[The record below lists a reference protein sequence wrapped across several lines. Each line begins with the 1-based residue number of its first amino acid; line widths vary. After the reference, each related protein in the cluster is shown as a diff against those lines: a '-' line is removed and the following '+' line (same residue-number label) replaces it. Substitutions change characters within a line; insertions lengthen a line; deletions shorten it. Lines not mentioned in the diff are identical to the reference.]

1 VNQYPHSQS
10 PIVFTPDAE
19 RAAYRRVEEMMK
31 RFNPGVDFII
41 NRSTLRVEQ
50 ALAAS
55 KNKYSFDLYENPG
68 SDRPL
73 ERKLN
78 RNDLFVITDL
88 AMHVAK
94 FNPTTGDYAN
104 YRLYTFPDPNYFSG
118 LAAGVNEWESL
129 WPLYNGEISVVTKPV
144 QRLEGFLTSNL
155 LYVPEKQTLL
165 STGDQLNDEPA
176 QFGPTHQHRGFFS
189 LQPNIILDG
198 QENNNIELTLGPGQ
212 TTQIAGAVD
221 NSGNAVTTRNVVIV
235 QLLGFEVKNG
245 AQKVNRW
252 TAN

>member
-1 VNQYPHSQS
+1 MNQYPHNQS
-10 PIVFTPDAE
+10 PIVFTPDPE

-31 RFNPGVDFII
+31 KFNQGVDFII
-41 NRSTLRVEQ
+41 NRACIRVEQ
-50 ALAAS
+50 PLAAS

-78 RNDLFVITDL
+78 RNDLFVVTDIAL
-88 AMHVAK
+88 VIAK

-104 YRLYTFPDPNYFSG
+104 FRLYTFPDPNYFAG
-118 LAAGVNEWESL
+118 LVGGVNEFESL
-129 WPLYNGEISVVTKPV
+129 WPLFNGELTITTKPV
-144 QRLEGFLTSNL
+144 ERLEGFLTSNL
-155 LYVPEKQTLL
+155 LFVPEKQTLL
-165 STGDQLNDEPA
+165 ATGDQLNDEPA
-176 QFGPTHQHRGFFS
+176 QFGPTHQERGFFS

-198 QENNNIELTLGPGQ
+198 QENNSIELTLGPGQ
-212 TTQIAGAVD
+212 TTLIAGGFD
-221 NSGNAVTTRNVVIV
+221 NSGVAAQTRNVVIV
-235 QLLGFEVKNG
+235 QALGFEVKNG

>member
-1 VNQYPHSQS
+1 MNQYPYSGS
-10 PIVFTPDAE
+10 PIVFSPDVE

-31 RFNPGVDFII
+31 SFNPGVDFII
-41 NRSTLRVEQ
+41 NRASLRLEQ

-78 RNDLFVITDL
+78 RNDLFVITDIAL
-88 AMHVAK
+88 CIAK
-94 FNPTTGDYAN
+94 YDPTAGN
-104 YRLYTFPDPNYFSG
+104 YSNYQLFTFPDPNYFSG
-118 LAAGVNEWESL
+118 LSGGVNEFESL
-129 WPLYNGEISVVTKPV
+129 RPIYNGELNIITKPV
-144 QRLEGFLTSNL
+144 ERLEGFLTSNL
-155 LYVPEKQTLL
+155 LYVPEKQTFLQAG
-165 STGDQLNDEPA
+165 SQLNDEPA
-176 QFGPTHQHRGFFS
+176 MFGPTHQQRGFFS

-198 QENNNIELTLGPGQ
+198 QENNSVELTLGTGQ
-212 TTQIAGAVD
+212 TTLIAGGYD
-221 NSGNAVTTRNVVIV
+221 NSGNALDTRNVAVFMA
-235 QLLGFEVKNG
+235 LGFEVKNG